1 MTDTQK
7 NAVDKYISDVKSRLA
22 SVLKLAIFLPSS
34 IPCFWGDDVIARL
47 SDADREELASYQSE
61 ARRLREQIG
70 ACDET
75 IQNRMNALIDHVE
88 RIEAGAETPA
98 EAMPLYLMT
107 YGLFDETLR
116 LSALAMQSIFL
127 SDKIARLLER
137 SSDAETNAAARQS
150 MEERFTGLERR
161 LAGLE
166 QSCTEGFTTAA
177 EKLGTLQETIE
188 DRNRQRWERWAT
200 VPDCIK
206 AVKDMVTME
215 RQDGKN
221 IASPGNNGRG
231 SFETLRINVSAHLKK
246 AGKRRRGSDAKP
258 YYQTADIAEAIAFYY
273 KAFTATQYLREFE
286 HIEMPGADI
295 LDGEPK
301 REEHAKKIRGISE
314 D

>member
-1 MTDTQK
+1 MACRK
-7 NAVDKYISDVKSRLA
+7 RNNAVLIPDNAGIIRAEKVPVSTDSVTFRDVRETLFNSALYVEQCAREYIDNPPPEVDPAYIDAMQYLIETGKYLRSLVDDEEINNLPVPILEKIWGLA
-22 SVLKLAIFLPSS
+22 VSAHFA
-34 IPCFWGDDVIARL
+34 GRM
-47 SDADREELASYQSE
+47 EELAGIAPILSKEQ
-61 ARRLREQIG
+61 LTRE
-70 ACDET
+70 
-75 IQNRMNALIDHVE
+75 LF
-88 RIEAGAETPA
+88 
-98 EAMPLYLMT
+98 AMT
-107 YGLFDETLR
+107 QEGL
-116 LSALAMQSIFL
+116 
-127 SDKIARLLER
+127 
-137 SSDAETNAAARQS
+137 AAAAKDRDQKA
-150 MEERFTGLERR
+150 R
-161 LAGLE
+161 A
-166 QSCTEGFTTAA
+166 AA

-301 REEHAKKIRGISE
+301 REELAKKNRGISE